1 MSKSLLS
8 TEGRERN
15 SRPRAGQEQRSG
27 GGRGLDALEAGRPG
41 KDYQEGRGFH
51 LQFPRV
57 LIHTLR
63 IHTRKQI
70 IAMVPY
76 RFIHRIDQEMA
87 TYSSTLAWKV
97 PWMEEPGR
105 LQSMGSLEVGHD

>member
-8 TEGRERN
+8 TVGRERN
-15 SRPRAGQEQRSG
+15 SRPRVGQEQRSG

-63 IHTRKQI
+63 I
-70 IAMVPY
+70 
-76 RFIHRIDQEMA
+76 QEN
-87 TYSSTLAWKV
+87 
-97 PWMEEPGR
+97 R
-105 LQSMGSLEVGHD
+105 